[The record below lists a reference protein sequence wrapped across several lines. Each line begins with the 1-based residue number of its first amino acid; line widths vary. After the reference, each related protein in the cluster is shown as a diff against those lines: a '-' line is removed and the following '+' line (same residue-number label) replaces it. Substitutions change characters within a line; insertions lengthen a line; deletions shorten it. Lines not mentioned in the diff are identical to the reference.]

1 MENLS
6 IVNNIQERI
15 VEKLEAGKALSFE
28 TAITAKEANL
38 DDEES
43 SWLNYVA
50 GGLFSKVKKTK
61 DKRYYTTN

>member
-28 TAITAKEANL
+28 TAITAAEANL
-38 DDEES
+38 DEEEA

-50 GGLFSKVKKTK
+50 GGLFSKVKKTR

>member
-15 VEKLEAGKALSFE
+15 VEKLEAAKAISFE
-28 TAITAKEANL
+28 TAITAAEANL
-38 DDEES
+38 DDDEK
-43 SWLNYVA
+43 SWLSYVA